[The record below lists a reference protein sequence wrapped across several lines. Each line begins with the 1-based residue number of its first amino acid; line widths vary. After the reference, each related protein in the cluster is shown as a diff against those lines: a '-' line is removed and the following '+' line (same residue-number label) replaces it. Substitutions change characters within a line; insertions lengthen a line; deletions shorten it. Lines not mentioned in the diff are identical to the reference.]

1 MYTLKLVYNKFNK
14 ILIKAKKHY
23 KSYEISRSDE
33 LWIKKIMDSGTFK
46 DKVSALSIYIRDNPK
61 FSLKTLENLILMCNN
76 KSKRE
81 SLTAINAVKDI
92 FNEVLIN

>member
-1 MYTLKLVYNKFNK
+1 M
-14 ILIKAKKHY
+14 
-23 KSYEISRSDE
+23 
-33 LWIKKIMDSGTFK
+33 
-46 DKVSALSIYIRDNPK
+46 K